1 MEQATL
7 TPPVI
12 NFKKER
18 NFSEKLNATFAFL
31 SQNFRPMAKNLLLI
45 AGPFALLTGIF
56 YGIYQTYATGG
67 SFSPAGP
74 NPAAVAGNM
83 FFIFMGLGLMM
94 LFSFIATA
102 LVVAIVMRHIKV
114 YIAEGHANIS
124 TGHLWS
130 SIWGDFFRVLGT
142 TFYIG
147 VLFFF
152 SIMLLAIP
160 ILLSSLSRPNPVVIG
175 LVMFFGFFGLMFFWP
190 VLLLLFPIRSMER
203 INVFSATGR
212 LFKLAAGKWLST
224 VGLVIVVSVIHFVMS
239 IAFAIPMYIIM
250 FMNTMHS
257 LESEMPVEPSF
268 GLNGILLTLSTG
280 FSMLGSFALY
290 SILFIALTFQ
300 YFNLLEKKEAKG
312 LLERMEGFGKPKT
325 DSDDHKE
332 QY

>member
-31 SQNFRPMAKNLLLI
+31 SQNFRPMAKSLLLI

-56 YGIYQTYATGG
+56 YGIYQAYTLGTAFGTTGT
-67 SFSPAGP
+67 
-74 NPAAVAGNM
+74 NPWENAGNISYM
-83 FFIFMGLGLMM
+83 VISIVMM
-94 LFSFIATA
+94 VIFSFIATT
-102 LVVAIVMRHIKV
+102 LVVAIVMRHIKM
-114 YIAEGHANIS
+114 YIREGHANIS
-124 TGHLWS
+124 TSHLWS

-142 TFYIG
+142 TFYMV
-147 VLFFF
+147 VLFVF

-160 ILLSSLSRPNPVVIG
+160 IGLLSLDGPNPVVIG
-175 LVMFFGFFGLMFFWP
+175 LFMFFGFFVLLFFWP

-212 LFKLAAGKWLST
+212 LFKLASGKWLST
-224 VGLVIVVSVIHFVMS
+224 VGLVIVISIIQSIMS
-239 IAFAIPMYIIM
+239 MAFAVPMYIMM
-250 FMNTMHS
+250 FMNAMHAQEAE
-257 LESEMPVEPSF
+257 LAAEPSF
-268 GLNGILLTLSTG
+268 SLNSILFTLSAG

-312 LLERMEGFGKPKT
+312 LLERMEDFGKPKA
-325 DSDDHKE
+325 DPDDHEE